1 MSQDIINTGVT
12 YITQGGSWA
21 QGLLWLSQQ
30 SQATGRIS
38 DASGNLAL
46 AQSLVVNETGWSSDT
61 GADTLLGG
69 EGNDLL
75 VGGRGNDWLDGGA
88 GLDMA
93 VYSGRITDYSF
104 HQQMV
109 AGQLQTIVT
118 NRYTGEVD
126 TLIGIEYGQ
135 VGSKYYGLGM
145 NANGLPPLG
154 QEVAMADY
162 VMEFSRAD
170 IALMGIPGV

>member
-1 MSQDIINTGVT
+1 
-12 YITQGGSWA
+12 
-21 QGLLWLSQQ
+21 
-30 SQATGRIS
+30 
-38 DASGNLAL
+38 
-46 AQSLVVNETGWSSDT
+46 
-61 GADTLLGG
+61 
-69 EGNDLL
+69 
-75 VGGRGNDWLDGGA
+75 
-88 GLDMA
+88 MA

-109 AGQLQTIVT
+109 SGVLQTIVT

-145 NANGLPPLG
+145 NAQGLPPLG